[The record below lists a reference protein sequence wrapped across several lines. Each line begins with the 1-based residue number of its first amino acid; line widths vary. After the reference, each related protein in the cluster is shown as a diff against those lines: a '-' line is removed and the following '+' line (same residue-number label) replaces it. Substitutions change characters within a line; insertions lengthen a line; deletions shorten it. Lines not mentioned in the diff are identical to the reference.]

1 MKGLI
6 VNDNPKSPVS
16 EAFRT
21 LRTNIQFASIDKS
34 IHVLSITSTG
44 ASEGKSTTSGNLA
57 LTIAKQGK
65 KVLLIDADLRRSRV
79 HEIFEL
85 PNFKGLTNI
94 LVGEVEHRD
103 VMHSIKDCDN
113 LFVITGGVKPP
124 NPAELLGS
132 DKMKDLLE
140 KFKEEFD
147 FIIVDTPPVGIVTDG
162 ALIASIVDGTIF
174 VCASG
179 ETEIKSAQY
188 TKNLLKN
195 VNANVLG
202 VVLNKVPIHQGGYY
216 KYHYSTYYTTYE
228 EDHKSIPKK
237 KRWGLSLFGK

>member
-6 VNDNPKSPVS
+6 VQDNPKSPVS

-21 LRTNIQFASIDKS
+21 LRTNIQFTSIDKD
-34 IHVLSITSTG
+34 IKTISITSTG

-57 LTIAKQGK
+57 LTVAKNGK

-85 PNFKGLTNI
+85 PNFKGLTNV
-94 LVGEVEHRD
+94 LVGESNADEVINAVKEQE
-103 VMHSIKDCDN
+103 N
-113 LFVITGGVKPP
+113 LYIMTGGVKPP
-124 NPAELLGS
+124 NPSELLAS
-132 DKMKDLLE
+132 EKMKDLLE
-140 KFKEEFD
+140 QLKTKFD
-147 FIIVDTPPVGIVTDG
+147 FIIVDTPPVGMVTDG

-179 ETEIKSAQY
+179 ETEIKSALY
-188 TKNLLKN
+188 TKNLLQN
-195 VNANVLG
+195 VNANILG

-216 KYHYSTYYTTYE
+216 KYHYSTYYSTYE
-228 EDHKSIPKK
+228 EDKPKK
-237 KRWGLSLFGK
+237 KGLGLLRKRGK